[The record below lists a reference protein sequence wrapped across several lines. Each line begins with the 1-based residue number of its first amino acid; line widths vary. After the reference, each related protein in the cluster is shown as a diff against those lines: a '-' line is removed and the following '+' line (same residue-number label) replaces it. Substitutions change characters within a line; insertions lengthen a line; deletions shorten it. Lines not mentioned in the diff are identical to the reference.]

1 MVERD
6 IQENTRKYYYIY
18 SVVIAFRS
26 ARVPRCSV
34 LLRNAVD
41 TLAAVS
47 PFRTNSS
54 IYTAASATFA
64 LCVGARERLDVIF

>member
-1 MVERD
+1 MY
-6 IQENTRKYYYIY
+6 ENIY
-18 SVVIAFRS
+18 SVLIALRS

-47 PFRTNSS
+47 LLLFRTNSS
-54 IYTAASATFA
+54 IYTEASATFA

>member
-1 MVERD
+1 MY
-6 IQENTRKYYYIY
+6 ENIY
-18 SVVIAFRS
+18 SALIALRS

-64 LCVGARERLDVIF
+64 LCVGARERLDLIF